1 MKNKKSI
8 TSQNKLATG
17 DTYDPSDPSIG
28 ITPMK
33 PFEPAVQ
40 ETFLH
45 KLEQFN
51 PGMVWLDPTNHVT
64 AMNDVAAQLLGPAA
78 QYSMGTDPD
87 KLLGIDVLQMHPEKS
102 RDKLRLLLQTGQD
115 GACPMKSPAPVAMMI
130 NIPDR
135 ILVVKV
141 SKMVGI
147 AGVVGTC
154 MIFYDLTDITTAPAG
169 APASARAD
177 PPPRRLLKI
186 PVYRKNRVMLI
197 DMKDVVRLQADGHYT
212 TIVTADDQYLSNLS
226 LTDLEARLDPAIYFR
241 THRSHIVS
249 LPHALELVMKDESVS
264 LMMADHQQTV
274 VPVSRPNIAHLK
286 ELLGIA
292 QVGPKSAAEK
302 QNSPVRA

>member
-1 MKNKKSI
+1 MKHS
-8 TSQNKLATG
+8 
-17 DTYDPSDPSIG
+17 
-28 ITPMK
+28 
-33 PFEPAVQ
+33 EPARE

-51 PGMVWLDPTNHVT
+51 PGMVWLDSTNHVT

-78 QYSMGTDPD
+78 QYSMGVSPD

-102 RDKLRLLLQTGQD
+102 RDKLRLLLQSGQD
-115 GACPMKSPAPVAMMI
+115 NGCPMKSPPPVAMMI

-135 ILVVKV
+135 VLVVKV
-141 SKMVGI
+141 SKMIG
-147 AGVVGTC
+147 AGGVTGTC

-169 APASARAD
+169 VATTPRAEASGAAA
-177 PPPRRLLKI
+177 PPRRLLKI

-212 TIVTADDQYLSNLS
+212 AIVTAEDQFMSNLS
-226 LTDLEARLDPAIYFR
+226 LTDLEARLDPGIYFR

-249 LPHALELVMKDESVS
+249 LPHAVELVMRDETVS
-264 LMMADHQQTV
+264 LMMADRHQSV
-274 VPVSRPNIAHLK
+274 VPVSRPNTAHLK

-292 QVGPKSAAEK
+292 QISTKNGIEK
-302 QNSPVRA
+302 